1 MLLKNSKVI
10 VIKIGSSLLVDNK
23 QNIRR
28 KWLSSFAKDIQK
40 LKSKNKKI
48 IIVSSGAIA
57 LGCKK
62 MNYKKTNLKLDKSQA
77 VASIGQI
84 ELMNL
89 FSQSFSKFKLNIS
102 QILLTLDVTEER
114 RRSINAKR
122 TFENLFQLNF
132 IPVVNEN
139 DTIATSEIKYGD
151 NDRLASRV
159 AQITNADTLILLSDV
174 YGLYDKDPKKSRKAK
189 LIKEVK
195 TIDKSIIKASSYT
208 NNNFAR
214 GGMKTKIMA
223 AKIATAAGCGMVI
236 VNGNSKKIIKK
247 IFEDDEGTYFHPKK
261 RKKNN

>member
-1 MLLKNSKVI
+1 MLNSPSFIYLATILPPILLGI
-10 VIKIGSSLLVDNK
+10 VIWKSDKFQEPGKFLVTAFLLGV
-23 QNIRR
+23 
-28 KWLSSFAKDIQK
+28 
-40 LKSKNKKI
+40 
-48 IIVSSGAIA
+48 AID
-57 LGCKK
+57 LP
-62 MNYKKTNLKLDKSQA
+62 LHL
-77 VASIGQI
+77 
-84 ELMNL
+84 
-89 FSQSFSKFKLNIS
+89 
-102 QILLTLDVTEER
+102 
-114 RRSINAKR
+114 
-122 TFENLFQLNF
+122 
-132 IPVVNEN
+132 
-139 DTIATSEIKYGD
+139 
-151 NDRLASRV
+151 
-159 AQITNADTLILLSDV
+159 LILLSDV

>member
-1 MLLKNSKVI
+1 MMIKNFKKI
-10 VIKIGSSLLVDNK
+10 VIKIGSSSIINEKTKKIKK
-23 QNIRR
+23 Q
-28 KWLSSFAKDIQK
+28 WLKVICKDIKELHQN
-40 LKSKNKKI
+40 SKI
-48 IIVSSGAIA
+48 IIVCSGAIA
-57 LGCKK
+57 LGSKYISNKK
-62 MNYKKTNLKLDKSQA
+62 ISKLEDKQA
-77 VASIGQI
+77 AAAIGQI
-84 ELMNL
+84 ELANYWQNSL
-89 FSQSFSKFKLNIS
+89 NKLKINS
-102 QILLTLDVTEER
+102 AQLLLTLEDSEVR
-114 RRSINAKR
+114 RRY
-122 TFENLFQLNF
+122 LNVRKTIQALHKKNV
-132 IPVVNEN
+132 IPIINEN
-139 DTIATSEIKYGD
+139 DTVATDEIKFGD
-151 NDRLASRV
+151 NDRLSARV
-159 AQITNADTLILLSDV
+159 AEMIKADLLILLSDV